1 MSSKKSYRILV
12 VDDEPDIITVMKQG
26 LEKEGFE
33 VDAFTDPER
42 ALSNFK
48 RGKYDLLLL
57 DIRMPKI
64 NGFQLYKKLRE
75 MDDKARI
82 CFITAFEIYYD
93 EFRKV
98 FPKVRVNCFVRKP
111 VRLEELAKTIREE
124 LESEVEQSVITENV
138 ASTDHQ

>member
-1 MSSKKSYRILV
+1 MSSKKSYRILI
-12 VDDEPDIITVMKQG
+12 VDDEVDITCIIKQG
-26 LEKEGFE
+26 LEREGFE
-33 VDAFTDPER
+33 VEAFNDPEK
-42 ALSNFK
+42 ALANFK
-48 RGKYDLLLL
+48 AGSYDLLLL
-57 DIRMPKI
+57 DIRMPKM

-75 MDDKARI
+75 IDEKAKI

-124 LESEVEQSVITENV
+124 LEEVELQFGS
-138 ASTDHQ
+138 Q